1 VLWALTGRLCVSAD
15 GRTEQVNQAEPM
27 NRFDEAHVE
36 PASWMPEQ
44 DLPEGAHGSCAVVGN
59 GGVNLVGKY
68 GAAIDAHDA
77 VFRFNDGPTDGW
89 EAFVGSKTTYRL
101 VSTPRGST
109 HPTSSLMSGCCLHL
123 LQ

>member
-1 VLWALTGRLCVSAD
+1 MA
-15 GRTEQVNQAEPM
+15 QVNQAEPM

-36 PASWMPEQ
+36 PASWMPDE

-59 GGVNLVGKY
+59 GGVNLLGKY

-101 VSTPRGST
+101 VRTPRSST
-109 HPTSSLMSGCCLHL
+109 HATLSLMWGRCLHFQTF
-123 LQ
+123 LQQ